1 MRCLCRASTG
11 NLYSR
16 DVKQEKKIPH
26 TPFVKGGEK
35 RIFSLNILLSFIL
48 LFCSSLSF
56 AKAKHSLSTEFSD
69 VVLSGMAPGMLYSF
83 KKEKRFPY
91 KVINRTDEAEDVEVT
106 VEKPTPSQM
115 KEGYEPVPDVTWV
128 KVFPVSFH
136 LEPGEGTDC
145 DVIISIPD
153 DEKFANRHFQAM
165 IVTKT
170 VGHPD
175 VRGIALT
182 FALASRIRFS
192 TGPSPEAVVAQYR
205 QKIFEAL
212 KIDLTPMSLFLSDVP
227 VGEKVKLDGE
237 VFSTIQ
243 LINRGKE
250 DYRLVF
256 TLAADPKIYGLTG
269 DYEPSPTEV
278 KIKFAKKKMK
288 VKKRSINDVF
298 MEVEIPGRDD
308 FYGRQFAFVVKAE
321 VLGFDVP
328 VNLFSRVYL
337 TTEEKKE

>member
-1 MRCLCRASTG
+1 MRCSYRAG
-11 NLYSR
+11 RAVVL
-16 DVKQEKKIPH
+16 V
-26 TPFVKGGEK
+26 
-35 RIFSLNILLSFIL
+35 L
-48 LFCSSLSF
+48 LFCSSLHSG
-56 AKAKHSLSTEFSD
+56 KAKHSLSTMFSD
-69 VVLSGMAPGMLYSF
+69 VVLSGMAPGMIYSL
-83 KKEKRFPY
+83 KQERRYPY
-91 KVINRTDEAEDVEVT
+91 KVLNNTGEAEDVEVT
-106 VEKPTPSQM
+106 VEIPTSSQM

-128 KVFPVSFH
+128 KVSPTSFH

-145 DVIISIPD
+145 DVIISIPE

-205 QKIFEAL
+205 KKIFEAL
-212 KIDLTPMSLFLSDVP
+212 KIDLTPLSLFLSGVP
-227 VGEKVKLDGE
+227 VGKKIKLDGDA
-237 VFSTIQ
+237 FSTIQ

-250 DYRLVF
+250 DYSLGF
-256 TLAADPKIYGLTG
+256 TIAADPRIYGLTG
-269 DYEPSPTEV
+269 NYEPAPADV

-288 VKKRSINDVF
+288 SKKRSINDVF
-298 MEVEIPGRDD
+298 MEVEIPEGDD
-308 FYGRQFAFVVKAE
+308 FYGRHLVFVVKAE

-328 VNLFSRVYL
+328 VNLFARVYL
-337 TTEEKKE
+337 NTEEKN